1 MSAVLEQGA
10 VSIRPM
16 LDDDIE
22 AVVAVE
28 RRSYDFPWS
37 PTIFF
42 DCLRVGYC
50 CWVLE
55 LGDIIAGYGIMSV
68 AAEES
73 HILNVCVDTSARRSG
88 LASEMLKHLIA
99 TAEQHRARIVFL
111 EVRPSNAAAIALY
124 RGFDFRHV
132 GTRRGYYPARRGR
145 EDALVMSRSL
155 VLEATDSEVS

>member
-1 MSAVLEQGA
+1 MSAVLEQDNF
-10 VSIRPM
+10 SIRPM
-16 LDDDIE
+16 SEDDIE
-22 AVVAVE
+22 AVVAIE
-28 RRSYDFPWS
+28 RRSYDFPWT

-55 LGDIIAGYGIMSV
+55 LDEIIAAYGIMSV

-73 HILNVCVDTSARRSG
+73 HVLNVCVDTSARRSG
-88 LASEMLKHLIA
+88 LASALLDHLIS
-99 TAEQHRARIVFL
+99 TAKEHRAGIIFL

-124 RGFDFRHV
+124 QGYDFRHV
-132 GTRRGYYPARRGR
+132 GTRRGYYPAKRGR

-155 VLEATDSEVS
+155 SSPDARD